1 MKIRESKGG
10 VKLKRTK
17 FLSILLTALLL
28 LTLPACGGY
37 QTLTHITA
45 RDGLSGQSFS
55 AKLVARRGEVG
66 GSFTSFVSSDSLIEL
81 KEKIQKRAV
90 DAENIDTVVYQEQYI
105 LFTKKEAESSA
116 FFLLARVPNAEG
128 DEQPRY
134 ALFAPV
140 ASFGQAETGGGESL
154 VYFPYHLVKNAEIQ
168 MYPGQSV
175 IPEGTAY
182 PADAEID
189 AFEAFYQALAAGE
202 TQREGD
208 VLKVKNTKSG
218 KTMQLTFYEGQGRK
232 MVRFSAAPSAEN

>member
-90 DAENIDTVVYQEQYI
+90 DAENIDTAVYQEQYI
-105 LFTKKEAESSA
+105 LFTDRK
-116 FFLLARVPNAEG
+116 
-128 DEQPRY
+128 
-134 ALFAPV
+134 
-140 ASFGQAETGGGESL
+140 
-154 VYFPYHLVKNAEIQ
+154 
-168 MYPGQSV
+168 SV
-175 IPEGTAY
+175 
-182 PADAEID
+182 
-189 AFEAFYQALAAGE
+189 
-202 TQREGD
+202 
-208 VLKVKNTKSG
+208 V
-218 KTMQLTFYEGQGRK
+218 
-232 MVRFSAAPSAEN
+232 

>member
-1 MKIRESKGG
+1 M
-10 VKLKRTK
+10 KRTK
-17 FLSILLTALLL
+17 FLPILLTALLL

-45 RDGLSGQSFS
+45 RDEISGQAFT
-55 AKLVARRGEVG
+55 AKLTVRRGEVG
-66 GSFTSFVSSDSLIEL
+66 GSFTSFVSSDSINEL
-81 KEKIQKRAV
+81 KEKIQERAV
-90 DAENIDTVVYQEQYI
+90 DAGTIDTAVYQEQFI
-105 LFTKKEAESSA
+105 LISRKNSGSTD

-140 ASFGQAETGGGESL
+140 ASFGQTETGGGESL

-175 IPEGTAY
+175 ILDGTAY

-189 AFEAFYQALAAGE
+189 AFEAFYHALATGE

-218 KTMQLTFYEGQGRK
+218 QTMRLTFYEGQGTK
-232 MVRFSAAPSAEN
+232 MVRFSCTV